1 MAIHASRRAQIE
13 LGLDPKGLDPGIAD
27 ARSKLRGFEDAI
39 RRDQKRRRSKGAGAV
54 IAGAVGGFTAS
65 ATNRAMDYAAD
76 VAGEVIDIERA
87 LTRLQIATGRTPRE
101 MEGFRAKLAAISKES
116 GIARVSLLEGTSA
129 YVALTGD
136 AAGAEAALATFAR
149 VANASGATMEDIAAT
164 GAALKDN
171 LGIDPKDFEAG
182 FGVLIEQGKAGA
194 IELKEL
200 ATLLSGLAPSFAQF
214 KGGKGLGGMAD
225 LGASFQ
231 ATRKGFGSA
240 AEAATGVRALMVAIN
255 RSAGRFQ
262 AAGVKIFSKNPK
274 TGKKE
279 LRGFLEIVD
288 AIGRSKLAK
297 DPTALTK
304 AFGSDEAKRAYDQ
317 LILNRNLVRDL
328 AAAGADGATVGR
340 DAAAFLESDA
350 GRLTKAMNA
359 LKESV
364 AASLSP
370 ERIQA
375 FASALEHAVALAG
388 DLAIKIEKVIGAVPG
403 MQREFRRLMGIQ
415 TDDDLIEDRR
425 RQHLEGRQAAARR
438 MGLSDRQVA
447 MEDRLAD
454 ALASGVKPDFAGAKS
469 AGQAYSLAELQ
480 QLQKIIAST
489 QTTDAVRLQNL
500 ATQAVVRAMIEE
512 IKKTPTVVQLG
523 TESVNR
529 ASQDA
534 KSHRGR
540 PGGR

>member
-1 MAIHASRRAQIE
+1 MAINASRRAQIE
-13 LGLDPKGLDPGIAD
+13 LGLDPKGLDSGIAD
-27 ARSKLRGFEDAI
+27 ARAKLRGFEDAV
-39 RRDQKRRRSKGAGAV
+39 RRDQKRRKSKGAGA
-54 IAGAVGGFTAS
+54 IIGGAVGGFTAS
-65 ATNRAMDYAAD
+65 ATSRAMDYASE
-76 VAGEVIDIERA
+76 VAGEVIGLERS

-101 MEGFRAKLAAISKES
+101 MEGFRAKLSEVSKES
-116 GIARVSLLEGTSA
+116 GIARTALLEGTSA

-149 VANASGATMEDIAAT
+149 VANASGATMEDIATT

-171 LGIDPKDFEAG
+171 LGIDPKDFETG

-225 LGASFQ
+225 LGAAFQ
-231 ATRKGFGSA
+231 ASRKGFGSA
-240 AEAATGVRALMVAIN
+240 AEAATGVRSLMVAIN
-255 RSAGRFQ
+255 RSASKFEK
-262 AAGVKIFSKNPK
+262 AGVKIFTKNPK

-297 DPTALTK
+297 DGTLLTK

-340 DAAAFLESDA
+340 DAAAFQESAA
-350 GRLTKAMNA
+350 GRLAAAMNN

-364 AASLSP
+364 AAALSP
-370 ERIQA
+370 ERIEA
-375 FASALEHAVALAG
+375 FASVLERAVRLAG
-388 DLAIKIEKVIGAVPG
+388 DLAIRIEKVIDAVPG
-403 MQREFRRLMGIQ
+403 MRREFRRLFDIQ

-425 RQHLEGRQAAARR
+425 NAHLQSRFDEAKRRGLHPAQIAA
-438 MGLSDRQVA
+438 
-447 MEDRLAD
+447 EDRLAN
-454 ALASGVKPDFAGAKS
+454 ALETGVKPDAPGVKN
-469 AGQAYSLAELQ
+469 AGQRFSLAELQ
-480 QLQKIIAST
+480 HIRDIIAPSA
-489 QTTDAVRLQNL
+489 TDADRLQNL
-500 ATQAVVRAMIEE
+500 ASQAIVRELIEQ
-512 IKKTPTVVQLG
+512 IKKTPTIVQLG

-534 KSHRGR
+534 KTHRGR